1 MNRWPERPANEP
13 DLLNLAY
20 EQIVRRLPRSW
31 SLRLEREPP
40 LGRYRPDALL
50 ELRAPD
56 GRLARLLIEAKS
68 TLNTRDVPPVLS
80 QLRQFQM
87 EMDLPPEEQGPP
99 LVVARYIA
107 PRTQQRLLEW
117 GASYADATGNIRI
130 EIERPAVFIE
140 AKGATADPW
149 RGPER
154 ETRTLRGKP
163 AMRVVRALLD
173 FLPPIRIRQLSEL
186 SGASLGSTYRVV
198 DFLEREAIL
207 ERDDAGAVKA
217 VDWRPLIERWSED
230 YDFNKSNIVRVFL
243 EPRGLDTVIN
253 RLKDNIDG
261 KYAIT
266 GSVAANRIAPYAESK
281 TLSMF
286 VENID
291 EMAERLALR
300 ESPSGTNVV
309 LAVPY
314 DPVAFERSIQADE
327 LCFAATSQVVVD
339 LMSGPGRSPS
349 EAEALLDWMSENERE
364 WRRTPDEPAR

>member
-1 MNRWPERPANEP
+1 MNRWPERPANEA

-56 GRLARLLIEAKS
+56 GRLARLLVEAKS

-80 QLRQFQM
+80 QLRQSQM
-87 EMDLPPEEQGPP
+87 ELDLPPEEQGPP
-99 LVVARYIA
+99 VVVARYIA

-117 GASYADATGNIRI
+117 GASFADATGNMRI
-130 EIERPAVFIE
+130 EVERPAVFIE
-140 AKGATADPW
+140 TTGASADPW
-149 RGPER
+149 RGAER
-154 ETRTLRGKP
+154 QTSTLRGRP

-243 EPRGLDTVIN
+243 EPRGLEAVIR
-253 RLKDNIDG
+253 RLKDIDG
-261 KYAIT
+261 SYAIT
-266 GSVAANRIAPYAESK
+266 GSVAANRIAPYAGSK
-281 TLSMF
+281 SLSIF
-286 VENID
+286 VEDID
-291 EMAERLALR
+291 EMVDRLALR
-300 ESPSGTNVV
+300 ESPSGSNVV
-309 LAVPY
+309 LAAPY
-314 DPVAFERSIQADE
+314 DPVAFERSTQADD
-327 LCFAATSQVVVD
+327 LRFAAPSQVVVD

-349 EAEALLDWMSENERE
+349 EAEALLDWMSKNERE
-364 WRRTPDEPAR
+364 WRRAPNEPPR